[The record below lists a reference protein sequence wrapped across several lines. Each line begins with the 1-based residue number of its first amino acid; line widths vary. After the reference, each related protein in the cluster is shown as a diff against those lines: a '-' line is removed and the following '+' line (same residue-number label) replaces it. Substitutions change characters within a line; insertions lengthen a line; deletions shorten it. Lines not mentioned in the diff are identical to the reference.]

1 MQLLA
6 AGAARLLRQPAHER
20 GAVPAP
26 AAVRAGDEVVDVEVA
41 APREVL
47 LDAEAG
53 DGRRVVLAG
62 LEGADEAIAG
72 GALAVGER
80 GERLGRRAL
89 RAQLQQGA
97 GGAQRL
103 ALGDLSDVGHDVRIV
118 CVASR
123 TLRACSVSVLSRFD
137 T

>member
-6 AGAARLLRQPAHER
+6 ARAARLLRKPAHER
-20 GAVPAP
+20 SAVPAP
-26 AAVRAGDEVVDVEVA
+26 APVGPRDEVVDVEVA

-53 DGRRVVLAG
+53 DGGRIVLAG
-62 LEGADEAIAG
+62 LEGADEAVAG

-89 RAQLQQGA
+89 RAQLEQGT
-97 GGAQRL
+97 GGAERL
-103 ALGDLSDVGHDVRIV
+103 ALGDLSD
-118 CVASR
+118 
-123 TLRACSVSVLSRFD
+123 F
-137 T
+137 